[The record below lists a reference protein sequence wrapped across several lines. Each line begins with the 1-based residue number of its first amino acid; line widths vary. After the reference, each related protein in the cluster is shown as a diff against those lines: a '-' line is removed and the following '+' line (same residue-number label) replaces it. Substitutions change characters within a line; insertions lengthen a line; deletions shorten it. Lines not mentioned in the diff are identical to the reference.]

1 MCVIF
6 LTCRVIDQ
14 LIDTCGTFANEFQIT
29 LVLEF
34 IYKMPTVRCLT
45 QVAHVI
51 YKPTLGDTLMRTQ
64 KYSLP
69 IY

>member
-1 MCVIF
+1 MCCV
-6 LTCRVIDQ
+6 TDQ
-14 LIDTCGTFANEFQIT
+14 LIETCGTFANEFQII

-34 IYKMPTVRCLT
+34 IYEMPTVRCLT

-51 YKPTLGDTLMRTQ
+51 YKPTLGDTLIRTQ